1 MTTSIGELET
11 LGLVNVDYPQ
21 QPQSAVES
29 AVNLWKQF
37 CDLPSEIK
45 TQFRFVQRHADGT
58 GYEVKEEKGA
68 RKDLKENFQI
78 TQDDYSRLH
87 TIAKNTKNPVAQ
99 NFIENARDLVNV
111 IEPVVMQFAHAVENA
126 YSLPGMAQGILDA
139 KELWIVRYLH
149 YFNEREPGEEIAT
162 SHIDKASFTLHLY
175 ESHGGLHYLSHQ
187 TREWLEMPVGNGQTV
202 IIPAMQ
208 LQLNSEGKLK
218 ALYHRVV
225 ATEETAKTG
234 RYSMVCFV
242 PLKGSRLYN
251 KDAKGR
257 LQHYEPGFNY
267 DLTHEQFAE
276 LFH

>member
-1 MTTSIGELET
+1 MTASIAELQS

-21 QPQSAVES
+21 QPRDAVES

-37 CDLPSEIK
+37 CELPSEIK
-45 TQFRFVQRHADGT
+45 TKFEFIQRHADGT

-68 RKDLKENFQI
+68 RKDLKENFQV
-78 TQDDYSRLH
+78 TQFDYNRLH
-87 TIAKNTKNPVAQ
+87 TIAKDAKNATALS
-99 NFIENARDLVNV
+99 FIENARDLVDV
-111 IEPVVMQFAHAVENA
+111 IEPVVMQFAHSVEDHYA
-126 YSLPGMAQGILDA
+126 IPGMAKGVLEA
-139 KELWIVRYLH
+139 KDLWIVRYLH
-149 YFNEREPGEEIAT
+149 YFNERQPGEEIAT

-175 ESHGGLHYLSHQ
+175 ESHGGLQYLNHQ
-187 TREWLEMPVGNGQTV
+187 SREWLEMPVADGQTV

-225 ATEETAKTG
+225 ATEETAQTG

-242 PLKGSRLYN
+242 PVLGSRLYN
-251 KDAKGR
+251 KDSRGR

-267 DLTHEQFAE
+267 DLPHEQFSE